1 MLEMKTTALKNK
13 PRVIVVSRDIIQFLL
28 ISRLIYIYVGFPVG
42 INMSCNDF
50 CYDRLEEFIF

>member
-1 MLEMKTTALKNK
+1 MKTTALKNK